1 MLKTIETVL
10 HAIGALITAA
20 KWIVKFI
27 GYCSKLIKERKSKPK
42 PKPCAA

>member
-10 HAIGALITAA
+10 LAVGALISAA
-20 KWIVKFI
+20 KWIIKFI
-27 GYCSKLIKERKSKPK
+27 GYVGKMMKKQR